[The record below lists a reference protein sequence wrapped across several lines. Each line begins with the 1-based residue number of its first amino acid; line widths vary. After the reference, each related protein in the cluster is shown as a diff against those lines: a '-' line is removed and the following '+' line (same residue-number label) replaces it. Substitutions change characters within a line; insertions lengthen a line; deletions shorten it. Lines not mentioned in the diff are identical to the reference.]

1 MSDQSVDSEQGATAI
16 NVQRLESGYFDHL
29 ESLRTQI
36 PVGNYLISADTRRW
50 ALISMTVVSI
60 IILISFPLVMFIQY
74 TPVVIL
80 LYMIAFV
87 GFCKVFYD
95 RVIEPNEGTEEWRD

>member
-1 MSDQSVDSEQGATAI
+1 MSDQTADGDQAATAI

-36 PVGNYLISADTRRW
+36 PVGNYLIDGATQRW
-50 ALISMTVVSI
+50 ALVSMAVIS
-60 IILISFPLVMFIQY
+60 LIFLVTFPFTMFIQY

-87 GFCKVFYD
+87 AFCRVFYD
-95 RVIEPNEGTEEWRD
+95 RVLEPNEGTEEWED